1 MACIKPAKPASDV
14 GPGMSPGYVAPSEA
28 SGNTG
33 LPGAGPSEMS
43 EETAVYEVGASETT
57 SPPKRLHDVHEL
69 DS

>member
-1 MACIKPAKPASDV
+1 
-14 GPGMSPGYVAPSEA
+14 MSPGYVAPSEA